1 METLKKLLPIFI
13 LSSLLFLFAAQQEL
27 LQRTA
32 QAAEESNFYDSNLE
46 FDDEI
51 PIGCDLIA
59 NTEYKDRNNFKID
72 LTIPDSKE
80 WYTNIINSELNDGA
94 RIPESYK
101 KQQYGYFT
109 IANIQG
115 NEECIV
121 EAKVRIS
128 GDAIDHID
136 INNLAASIDVELI
149 SDNIFG
155 FTDFKLFL
163 PESRFSENEIFVTSL
178 LSKVGFLAP
187 TSFFVDMHVN
197 GQSTKYIFQE
207 KINKIF
213 IESNNLK
220 EGPIIEANEQIA
232 WGESGWFSFNTIL
245 PPRILNKTWLEKS
258 SFNVEFAKFALE
270 KVHKLLIYTIN
281 TGYETYMCVDCV
293 LNYESLS
300 EENANYLKEYQL
312 LLTVFR
318 AHHGLSF
325 SDRKYY
331 VDPNTE
337 FLYGIYYD
345 GTPTLLKDNN
355 NKLIL
360 NPNQLGVEQWEQK
373 VPVINLSKNNLNNL
387 IEKINNLNF
396 DEFISEL
403 MDKGVETQKFNFSE
417 LDFKSYIIQDIQSYG
432 TELNFEFENTLN
444 NYFSNNQ
451 DKSETYYIFVQSNKN
466 SQICEIQM
474 KICFDFVPNNQEI
487 IDILRGNFYFNE
499 RVVHYIGD
507 LNSLGSNGK
516 FTFHSLNIFS
526 SKELNFPIYFTG
538 YADLDYKN
546 NTLVIDN
553 PSTDFRLL
561 IKDQSLI
568 DLKIIFNSNFKN
580 TQYSPT
586 LLTGCVNILNSSLIN
601 FEYESNN
608 ASCEDSLNIVNSSGI
623 INSINIQNSKF
634 DGLDLDFS
642 EIDIINLNIINSDN
656 DCADF
661 SYGNYKIYNS
671 LLENCID
678 KAISIGEKSLL
689 NGINLVTKNS
699 NIGIAAKDSSY
710 INIEYLKSENN
721 NYCVASYRKKQ
732 EFDTPIINIQ
742 GLICQNQKIYYQDE
756 R

>member
-1 METLKKLLPIFI
+1 MEKLKKLVPIFI
-13 LSSLLFLFAAQQEL
+13 LSVVLFLLGTQQEL
-27 LQRTA
+27 NERTA
-32 QAAEESNFYDSNLE
+32 QAAEESNFYDSYLE
-46 FDDEI
+46 FEDEI
-51 PIGCDLIA
+51 PLGCNLIA
-59 NTEYKDRNNFKID
+59 NTHYNDRNNFKID
-72 LTIPDSKE
+72 LTIPDSRE
-80 WYTNIINSELNDGA
+80 WYTNIINSELKDGA

-109 IANIQG
+109 IKNIQG
-115 NEECIV
+115 DEECVV

-136 INNLAASIDVELI
+136 INNLVASIDVELL

-163 PESRFSENEIFVTSL
+163 PESRFSENEIFVTTL

-187 TSFFVDMHVN
+187 TSFFADVHVN

-207 KINKIF
+207 KVNKIF

-245 PPRILNKTWLEKS
+245 PPRIINKTWLEKS
-258 SFNVEFAKFALE
+258 LFNIEFAKFALE
-270 KVHKLLIYTIN
+270 KVHKLQIFSVD

-300 EENANYLKEYQL
+300 VENANYLKEYQI

-331 VDPNTE
+331 VDPNSE

-345 GTPTLLKDNN
+345 GTPTLLKENN

-360 NPNQLGVEQWEQK
+360 NPNELGVEQWEQK
-373 VPVINLSKNNLNNL
+373 VPVLNLSKKNLNNL
-387 IEKINNLNF
+387 IAKINNLNF
-396 DEFISEL
+396 EEFIKEL
-403 MDKGVETQKFNFSE
+403 TNKGVNTQKFNFSE
-417 LDFKSYIIQDIQSYG
+417 SEFKSYIIQDIQSYDN
-432 TELNFEFENTLN
+432 ELDFEFESSLN
-444 NYFSNNQ
+444 AYLSNNQ
-451 DKSETYYIFVQSNKN
+451 DKSETYYVFIQKNKN

-474 KICFDFVPNNQEI
+474 KNCFDFVPNNNEI
-487 IDILRGNFYFNE
+487 IEILRGNFYFND
-499 RVVHYIGD
+499 RVVHYIGN
-507 LNSLGSNGK
+507 LNSLDSNK
-516 FTFHSLNIFS
+516 KLTFHSFKVFE
-526 SKELNFPIYFTG
+526 SKEVKFPIYFTG
-538 YADLDYKN
+538 YADIDYKN
-546 NTLVIDN
+546 NTLLIDN
-553 PSTDFRLL
+553 PSSDFRLL
-561 IKDQSLI
+561 IKDESLI
-568 DLKIIFNSNFKN
+568 DLKIIFNSNLKN

-586 LLTGCVNILNSSLIN
+586 LLTGCINILNSSLTN
-601 FEYESNN
+601 FEYESTN
-608 ASCEDSLNIVNSSGI
+608 ASCEDSLNIVNSSGT

-642 EIDIINLNIINSDN
+642 EIEIINLNIINSDN

-661 SYGNYKIYNS
+661 SYGNYGIYKS

-689 NGINLVTKNS
+689 NGAELVTKNS
-699 NIGIAAKDSSY
+699 NIGIAVKDSSY
-710 INIEYLKSENN
+710 VNIDYLKSENN
-721 NYCVASYRKKQ
+721 NYCIASYRKKQ
-732 EFDTPIINIQ
+732 EFDIPYINIQ
-742 GLICQNQKIYYQDE
+742 KLFCQNQKIYYQEE